1 MDEGFGGRSGGAAT
15 LTHLNRHAKGEQ
27 SMETSVK
34 DEGPVTVVTI
44 TGSIDGLTAGGLQSD
59 LEAQLK
65 GGKTKLVLDL
75 AGVEYTSSAGLRTLL
90 AVMKEARRAGGDF
103 RLAAVRPDVNRVL
116 ELSGFTS
123 ILKLFAGTGE
133 AVASYGQ

>member
-1 MDEGFGGRSGGAAT
+1 MIEVSTKDVEG
-15 LTHLNRHAKGEQ
+15 
-27 SMETSVK
+27 
-34 DEGPVTVVTI
+34 VTVVTVV
-44 TGSIDGLTAGGLQSD
+44 GSIDGLTAGTLQTALDEQIQGGRARLVVD
-59 LEAQLK
+59 LGA
-65 GGKTKLVLDL
+65 V
-75 AGVEYTSSAGLRTLL
+75 AYTSSAGLRTLL

-123 ILKLFAGTGE
+123 ILKLFPGSAE